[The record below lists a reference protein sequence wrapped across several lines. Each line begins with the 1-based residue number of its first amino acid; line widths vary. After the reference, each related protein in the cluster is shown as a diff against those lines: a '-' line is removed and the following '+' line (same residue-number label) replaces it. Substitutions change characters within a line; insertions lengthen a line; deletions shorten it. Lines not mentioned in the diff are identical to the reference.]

1 MIYFT
6 KIFLFNLPTSLKDEF
21 SVVDNFPA
29 NVCLVSFKFLREI
42 KALNQSEARIWRKLQ
57 N

>member
-29 NVCLVSFKFLREI
+29 NVCPVSFKFLREI

-57 N
+57 I